1 MNMISTGAFLTE
13 MDASQKQN
21 GLVEKLVAAWE
32 KKNAKLARAGG
43 VSLMALS
50 LAACGSDD
58 ATTTTATSDTTTT
71 TTTVAPVVTG
81 GTFDLTPLTD
91 VASGTTAV
99 NGSISSTFRFTSA
112 DDTINGIGASI
123 QAADTLLDASTTDTD
138 VLNITSTA
146 AMNAMTSVN
155 IETANV
161 TMASGT
167 PTAVFTNFT
176 GLTTVNVTGTVAGT
190 VTDAGTAAVN
200 LDGYTRIAT
209 INDSTGL
216 GGTAAAGTAETM
228 NVTVSGTSYGST
240 AATQSGVTLTA
251 INTGA
256 NETLETL
263 NITSGGTAANDF
275 ALDVADVDVVLDTTN
290 LLGANDLTVR
300 VTHAGVTGT
309 TVVGSANTAN
319 TTVMIDRTG
328 ATTTDT
334 NVHNFSGIDNITVK
348 DSAAPAVGGDGG
360 DMIGLKSGQTVTLAD
375 DFNTTVLTVTP
386 ATYTSMADSL
396 TVALDN
402 ETAATNTDVASLN
415 VQNTKTLNIISDGHG
430 ASVSTNAA
438 TVNLLDALVGDA
450 TTVTV
455 TGDTALNLDANIDA
469 VQTATTATTARA
481 VTVDASGMTGT
492 AFLDFAADANA
503 KVSYNVTGSANADTI
518 VMNASGGIANG
529 GAGADVITTGAGA
542 ETVDGGAGKDH
553 IDTSYGADSITGGSD
568 ADTYDVDAV
577 AAAAVQEVNT
587 IVLTAVG
594 SAADD
599 FTVTIDG
606 VVYAEVATGT
616 IDTDGAKFVTDNA
629 AEIQVAHDVAV
640 TYTAAS
646 DTLTLTGK
654 ADGTNFTATSQHNN
668 GGTYAA
674 LTVGDTTV
682 ASLALDMDTTITD
695 FAAGD
700 VIDVDGFT
708 TSATTVY
715 HEGTAANVATTD
727 TAIVLTGAS
736 YANVA
741 AAEDAYNAA
750 GGNIDGV
757 VAFFNNTTG
766 TAQMFRDNDLDTDG
780 NLADTSVF
788 LTFSNIT
795 SLSTLASAFSSDSV
809 IM

>member
-275 ALDVADVDVVLDTTN
+275 ALDVSDVDVVLDTTN

-587 IVLTAVG
+587 IVLTAVDN
-594 SAADD
+594 AADD

>member
-1 MNMISTGAFLTE
+1 
-13 MDASQKQN
+13 
-21 GLVEKLVAAWE
+21 
-32 KKNAKLARAGG
+32 
-43 VSLMALS
+43 
-50 LAACGSDD
+50 
-58 ATTTTATSDTTTT
+58 
-71 TTTVAPVVTG
+71 
-81 GTFDLTPLTD
+81 
-91 VASGTTAV
+91 
-99 NGSISSTFRFTSA
+99 
-112 DDTINGIGASI
+112 
-123 QAADTLLDASTTDTD
+123 
-138 VLNITSTA
+138 
-146 AMNAMTSVN
+146 
-155 IETANV
+155 
-161 TMASGT
+161 
-167 PTAVFTNFT
+167 
-176 GLTTVNVTGTVAGT
+176 
-190 VTDAGTAAVN
+190 
-200 LDGYTRIAT
+200 
-209 INDSTGL
+209 
-216 GGTAAAGTAETM
+216 
-228 NVTVSGTSYGST
+228 
-240 AATQSGVTLTA
+240 VTLTA

-275 ALDVADVDVVLDTTN
+275 ALDVSDVDVVLDTTN

-629 AEIQVAHDVAV
+629 AEIQVAHNVAV
-640 TYTAAS
+640 TYTANT

>member
-32 KKNAKLARAGG
+32 KKNAKVARAGG

-58 ATTTTATSDTTTT
+58 DTASDAVVSTP
-71 TTTVAPVVTG
+71 VSVVTG

-91 VASGTTAV
+91 VASTTTAV
-99 NGSISSTFRFTSA
+99 NGSISSTFRFTTA
-112 DDTINGIGASI
+112 DDTINGIGATI
-123 QAADTLLDASTTDTD
+123 DGADTLLDPSTTDTD
-138 VLNITSTA
+138 VINITSTA
-146 AMNAMTSVN
+146 AMNAMTAVN

-161 TMASGT
+161 NMASGAAAS
-167 PTAVFTNFT
+167 AVFTNFT
-176 GLTTVNVTGTVAGT
+176 GLTTVNVSGTVAGT
-190 VTDAGTAAVN
+190 ITDAGTAAVT
-200 LDGYTRIAT
+200 LDGYTRVAT
-209 INDSTGL
+209 VNDSTGL
-216 GGTAAAGTAETM
+216 DGTAALGTAETM
-228 NVTVSGTSYGST
+228 NITVSGTSYGAT
-240 AATQSGVTLTA
+240 AATQSGVTIA
-251 INTGA
+251 AANTGA

-263 NITSGGTAANDF
+263 NITSAGSGANDF
-275 ALDVADVDVVLDTTN
+275 ALDVSDTDVTLDTTN
-290 LLGANDLTVR
+290 LLGSNDMTVR
-300 VTHAGVTGT
+300 VLHAGVTGT
-309 TVVGSANTAN
+309 TIVGSANTAD
-319 TTVMIDRTG
+319 TTVMIDRNG

-334 NVHNFSGIDNITVK
+334 NVHNFSGIDNIIVK
-348 DSAAPAVGGDGG
+348 DGTAPAVGGDGG
-360 DMIGLKSGQTVTLAD
+360 DMIGLKSGQKVTMAD
-375 DFNTTVLTVTP
+375 DFNTTVFTVTP
-386 ATYTSMADSL
+386 ATYTSMAASL
-396 TVALDN
+396 TVQLDN

-415 VQNTKTLNIISDGHG
+415 VQNVSALNIMSNGHG

-438 TVNLLDALVGDA
+438 TINLLDALIGDA
-450 TTVTV
+450 TTITI

-481 VTVDASGMTGT
+481 TTVDASGMSGT
-492 AFLDFAADANA
+492 AYLDFAADANA

-518 VMNASGGIANG
+518 VMNASGGTVNG
-529 GAGADVITTGAGA
+529 GAGADVLTLGAGA

-553 IDTSYGADSITGGSD
+553 IDTSYGADSITGGAD
-568 ADTYDVDAV
+568 ADTYDVNAV
-577 AAAAVQEVNT
+577 VAAAVQEVNT
-587 IVLTAVG
+587 VVLTAVDN
-594 SAADD
+594 SADD

-606 VVYAEVATGT
+606 TVYAEVATGT
-616 IDTDGAKFVTDNA
+616 IDTDGAKFVTDNG
-629 AEIQVAHDVAV
+629 AEIFAAHGVAV
-640 TYTAAS
+640 TYTAGT

-668 GGTYAA
+668 GGTYAD

-682 ASLALDMDTTITD
+682 ASLAADMDTTVTD

-700 VIDVDGFT
+700 VIDVDDFT

-715 HEGTAANVATTD
+715 HEGTAANVAATD

-736 YANVA
+736 YATVA
-741 AAEDAYNAA
+741 AAEDAYNAQ

-766 TAQMFRDNDLDTDG
+766 TAQMFRDADLDTD
-780 NLADTSVF
+780 NALADTTVF

-795 SLSTLASAFSSDSV
+795 SLSSLASAFTSDSV

>member
-1 MNMISTGAFLTE
+1 
-13 MDASQKQN
+13 
-21 GLVEKLVAAWE
+21 
-32 KKNAKLARAGG
+32 
-43 VSLMALS
+43 
-50 LAACGSDD
+50 
-58 ATTTTATSDTTTT
+58 
-71 TTTVAPVVTG
+71 
-81 GTFDLTPLTD
+81 
-91 VASGTTAV
+91 
-99 NGSISSTFRFTSA
+99 
-112 DDTINGIGASI
+112 
-123 QAADTLLDASTTDTD
+123 
-138 VLNITSTA
+138 
-146 AMNAMTSVN
+146 
-155 IETANV
+155 
-161 TMASGT
+161 
-167 PTAVFTNFT
+167 
-176 GLTTVNVTGTVAGT
+176 
-190 VTDAGTAAVN
+190 
-200 LDGYTRIAT
+200 
-209 INDSTGL
+209 
-216 GGTAAAGTAETM
+216 
-228 NVTVSGTSYGST
+228 
-240 AATQSGVTLTA
+240 
-251 INTGA
+251 
-256 NETLETL
+256 
-263 NITSGGTAANDF
+263 
-275 ALDVADVDVVLDTTN
+275 
-290 LLGANDLTVR
+290 
-300 VTHAGVTGT
+300 
-309 TVVGSANTAN
+309 
-319 TTVMIDRTG
+319 
-328 ATTTDT
+328 
-334 NVHNFSGIDNITVK
+334 
-348 DSAAPAVGGDGG
+348 
-360 DMIGLKSGQTVTLAD
+360 
-375 DFNTTVLTVTP
+375 
-386 ATYTSMADSL
+386 
-396 TVALDN
+396 
-402 ETAATNTDVASLN
+402 
-415 VQNTKTLNIISDGHG
+415 
-430 ASVSTNAA
+430 
-438 TVNLLDALVGDA
+438 
-450 TTVTV
+450 
-455 TGDTALNLDANIDA
+455 
-469 VQTATTATTARA
+469 
-481 VTVDASGMTGT
+481 MTGT

>member
-1 MNMISTGAFLTE
+1 MNMISTGAFLNE
-13 MDASQKQN
+13 MDSSEKQSN
-21 GLVEKLVAAWE
+21 LVKKLVGAWE
-32 KKNAKLARAGG
+32 KKNAKVARAGG

-275 ALDVADVDVVLDTTN
+275 ALDVSDVDVVLDTTN

>member
-1 MNMISTGAFLTE
+1 

-240 AATQSGVTLTA
+240 AATQSGVTITA